1 MINKLLEDYVVSI
14 AMSIRYNNGIFPYIL
29 ILLSYKPN
37 IIAKEYVRKITD
49 SIILFY
55 EWQKITASIDT
66 WIWEALI
73 WNAWSSGF
81 GRAYWS
87 SAWGLEESIDFPG
100 DPLVKTPCFHCR
112 GRSLILVEGLI
123 PHMSC
128 NMAKK
133 KKKRIRR
140 IYKRLQ

>member
-1 MINKLLEDYVVSI
+1 MINKLLEDYVVST
-14 AMSIRYNNGIFPYIL
+14 AMSISIRYNNGIFPYIL
-29 ILLSYKPN
+29 ILLSYEPN

-55 EWQKITASIDT
+55 EWQKRTASIDT

-87 SAWGLEESIDFPG
+87 SAKGLEESIDFPG

-112 GRSLILVEGLI
+112 NRSLIPGGGSNTSYVMKHGQ
-123 PHMSC
+123 
-128 NMAKK
+128 
-133 KKKRIRR
+133 KKRIRR
-140 IYKRLQ
+140 IYKSLQ